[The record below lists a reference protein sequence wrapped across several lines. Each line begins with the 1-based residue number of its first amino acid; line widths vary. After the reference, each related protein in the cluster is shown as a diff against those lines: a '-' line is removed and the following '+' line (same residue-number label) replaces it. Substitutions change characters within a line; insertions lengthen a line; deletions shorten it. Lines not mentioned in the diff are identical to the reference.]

1 MLGLVAVYTHFMKVL
16 CFFVALITLSSTPLK
31 ADVMDQFEPERLL
44 ENFKQMDL
52 CGTERASMVCR
63 QLAWAPGANEG
74 VLELGTRAY
83 VFLRWDAQPDSLKK
97 FLAFYPADKL
107 HEYAFVAALTYS
119 NLNSVILKTNYSAY
133 YFIWVEV
140 TEGEMKPLSVFHI
153 SRQALTELLSGKVPQ
168 IKTELEL
175 LTAPW
180 VPSIGLLPP
189 YDFKK
194 F

>member
-1 MLGLVAVYTHFMKVL
+1 MKAL
-16 CFFVALITLSSTPLK
+16 CFLVALIGLLSTQVR

-44 ENFKQMDL
+44 ENFKQMDF

-63 QLAWAPGANEG
+63 QLPWAPGAHEG

-83 VFLRWDAQPDSLKK
+83 VFLRWDAQPESLKR
-97 FLAFYPADKL
+97 FAAFYPTDKL
-107 HEYAFVAALTYS
+107 HEYAVVAALTYS
-119 NLNSVILKTNYSAY
+119 NLNSVILKTHYSAY
-133 YFIWVEV
+133 YFVWVEV
-140 TEGEMKPLSVFHI
+140 TEGEMKPLSAFHI
-153 SRQALTELLSGKVPQ
+153 SRQALTELLSGNVNQ

-175 LTAPW
+175 LAAPW